1 MIWESGTGK
10 GPETLELCLNSFR
23 CFLGMALVLKVLG
36 WTLAIAVQSREAP
49 LRIIGASR
57 SMSLVEAVDLF
68 LLMVLQAWMRLVS
81 TTSL

>member
-1 MIWESGTGK
+1 MIWGSSIGE
-10 GPETLELCLNSFR
+10 GPGTLELCLNNFR
-23 CFLGMALVLKVLG
+23 CFLGMALDLKVLG
-36 WTLAIAVQSREAP
+36 CTLAIAVQSREAP

-68 LLMVLQAWMRLVS
+68 PLIVLQAWMRLVS

>member
-1 MIWESGTGK
+1 MIWGSGTGR
-10 GPETLELCLNSFR
+10 GPETLELYLNSFK
-23 CFLGMALVLKVLG
+23 CFLGMALGLNVLG
-36 WTLAIAVQSREAP
+36 WTLAIAFQFRAAP

-68 LLMVLQAWMRLVS
+68 PLMVLQAWMRLVS